1 MTTVTFER
9 SDGASWAPTSDALES
24 LRSQLR
30 GTLCFPGEPG
40 YEQARTIWNA
50 MIDRHPAAIIR
61 AAGTADVMRAVN
73 VAREHQLVLA
83 VRGGGHN
90 IAGNA
95 VCDGGLMLDLTPMKS
110 VRIDPWTRTARVEPG
125 VTLGELDNEAQAFGL
140 ATPLGINS
148 TTGVAGLTLGGGF
161 GWLSRKL
168 GLTIDNLAS
177 ADVVLARGALVHASP
192 KENED
197 LFWAIRGGGGNFGVV
212 TSFELRL
219 HPVGPQVLAGLV
231 IHPLSSAKEVLRRY
245 RRVVANA
252 PDDLACWFV
261 LRKAPPLPFLPA
273 EFHGKEIVV
282 LAMCWAG
289 DAVMGESAL
298 APLRAIGKPV
308 SDVVGPMPFI
318 DWQRILDPLLTP
330 GMRNYWKS
338 HSFTEIPDPAIDVLV
353 DSAGK
358 LPSPHCEIA
367 FLQVGGAINRV
378 PATATAYPHRDVNF
392 VLSVHARWADPS
404 EDRACIA
411 WARQLFDG
419 MSPYST
425 GGVYVNFMPE
435 EETERVRRGAY
446 GVNYDLLA
454 QLKAKYDPDNL
465 FRRNQNIPP
474 AR

>member
-9 SDGASWAPTSDALES
+9 SDGASWAPTPDALES

-30 GTLCFPGEPG
+30 GTLCLPGEPG

-50 MIDRHPAAIIR
+50 MIDRHPTAIIR
-61 AAGTADVMRAVN
+61 AAGAADVMRAVN

-83 VRGGGHN
+83 IRGGGHN
-90 IAGNA
+90 VAGNA

-110 VRIDPWTRTARVEPG
+110 VRIDPSTRTARVEPG
-125 VTLGELDNEAQAFGL
+125 VTLGELDQEAQAFGL

-168 GLTIDNLAS
+168 GLTVDNLLS

-231 IHPLSSAKEVLRRY
+231 VHPLSSAKGVLQDY
-245 RRVVANA
+245 RRVVASA

-273 EFHGKEIVV
+273 EYHGKEILV

-289 DAVMGESAL
+289 DAAQGESAV
-298 APLRAIGKPV
+298 APLRALGKPV
-308 SDVVGPMPFI
+308 ADVVGPMPFVA
-318 DWQRILDPLLTP
+318 WQRILDPLLAP

-338 HSFTEIPDPAIDVLV
+338 HYFRELPDPAIDVLV
-353 DSAGK
+353 DSASQ
-358 LPSPHCEIA
+358 LPSPDCEIA
-367 FLQVGGAINRV
+367 FAQVGGAINRV

-392 VLSVHARWADPS
+392 VLNVHTRWANPS
-404 EDRACIA
+404 QDRACIS
-411 WARQLFDG
+411 WARKLFDG
-419 MSPYST
+419 MAPFST

-435 EETERVRRGAY
+435 EEAERVRRGAY
-446 GVNYDLLA
+446 GVNYDRLA
-454 QLKAKYDPDNL
+454 QLKARYDPDNL